1 MEFYWMVL
9 NICEKFLIKAV
20 TFDKI
25 LNKQMV
31 NDAYSL
37 LNDNFKL
44 ILWSFLNNFV
54 QSLHVGL

>member
-1 MEFYWMVL
+1 MVL

-37 LNDNFKL
+37 LNDNYFKL
-44 ILWSFLNNFV
+44 IL
-54 QSLHVGL
+54 